1 MVHITT
7 HAKKSLR
14 GFSLI
19 ELLVVIALIGILTAI
34 ATASYTTM
42 QKKSRD
48 SRRISDMKAIQ
59 QGLEQSFSDT
69 FSYPTGVGCLID
81 ATYLPNGYP
90 TDPKTKVS
98 YSDTM
103 TCPDGNTYCVCA
115 ALEVESG
122 NEPHNCQ
129 GTEGDFFCVYQ
140 QQ

>member
-1 MVHITT
+1 MV
-7 HAKKSLR
+7 KR

-69 FSYPTGVGCLID
+69 LAYPTGAGCLVD
-81 ATYLPNGYP
+81 AIYLPNGYP

-98 YSDTM
+98 YSNTM
-103 TCPDGNTYCVCA
+103 TCPDGNNYCVCA
-115 ALEVESG
+115 TLEVESG
-122 NEPHNCQ
+122 NSEIDCS
-129 GTEGDFFCVYQ
+129 GISGDFFCVHQ

>member
-1 MVHITT
+1 MV
-7 HAKKSLR
+7 KR

-69 FSYPTGVGCLID
+69 FVYPTGDGCLIGSE
-81 ATYLPNGYP
+81 YLPNGYP

-103 TCPDGNTYCVCA
+103 TCPDGNNYCVCA
-115 ALEVESG
+115 TLEVESG
-122 NEPHNCQ
+122 NSALNCQ
-129 GTEGDFFCVYQ
+129 DSEGDFFCVRQ

>member
-1 MVHITT
+1 MV
-7 HAKKSLR
+7 KR

-19 ELLVVIALIGILTAI
+19 ELLVVIALIGILTAV

-69 FSYPTGVGCLID
+69 SNYPTGAGCLVD

-98 YSDTM
+98 YSNTM
-103 TCPDGNTYCVCA
+103 SCPDGNTYCVCA
-115 ALEVESG
+115 TLEVESG
-122 NEPHNCQ
+122 NSPIDCS
-129 GTEGDFFCVYQ
+129 GITGDFFCVHQ